1 MSTPFTRD
9 RALAEL
15 APGTLLRQ
23 AVENILS
30 AGLGALI
37 VVGADDEIEPLIDGG
52 FHLDCPFSVARLY
65 ELCKMDGAVLVS
77 EGSTH
82 IRYANVQ
89 LQPDASLPTS
99 ETGTRHR
106 TAERVARQ
114 TGALVIS
121 VSQRRR
127 SISVFAGDWRHVLHD
142 PMMLLARANQAL
154 ATLGEQRGRL
164 DDALFLLNA
173 LEFRDKV
180 AGTDVVRVLQRF
192 GLMARVTSEISQV
205 ATELGAEGG
214 LVGVQL
220 AHHTEGVAETELLVI
235 RDYLRPLEAPLPTW
249 SDALQVAEHLKQRG
263 RENRLDAVE
272 AGRLLG
278 LGNVAS
284 DFESPVQARGLRQ
297 LDRVPQLPTTVAERL
312 VTQFGTLGRL
322 MAADIPELDAV
333 QGVGES
339 RARSI
344 KQALARLR
352 ATAIGRRHVP

>member
-1 MSTPFTRD
+1 MSHPFTRD

-23 AVENILS
+23 AVENILA

-37 VVGADDEIEPLIDGG
+37 VVGADKAVEPLIDGG

-77 EGSTH
+77 EGITH

-89 LQPDASLPTS
+89 LQPNPALPTC

-106 TAERVARQ
+106 TAERAARQ
-114 TGALVIS
+114 TGALVIA

-127 SISVFAGDWRHVLHD
+127 SISVFAGEWRHVLHD
-142 PMMLLARANQAL
+142 PVMLLARANQAL

-164 DDALFLLNA
+164 DDALNLLSA
-173 LEFRDKV
+173 LEFRDRV
-180 AGTDVVRVLQRF
+180 AGSDVVRALQRF
-192 GLMARVTSEISQV
+192 GLMERVSGAITQV
-205 ATELGAEGG
+205 AAELGAEGG

-235 RDYLRPLEAPLPTW
+235 RDYLRREDAQLPSW
-249 SDALQVAEHLKQRG
+249 SDALQVAESLRQRA
-263 RENRLDAVE
+263 REERLDAVE

-278 LGNVAS
+278 LGNAAS
-284 DFESPVQARGLRQ
+284 DLEAPVQTRGLRQ
-297 LDRVPQLPTTVAERL
+297 LDRVPRLPTTVAERL
-312 VTQFGTLGRL
+312 VAHFGTLARL
-322 MAADIPELDAV
+322 MAADIPELDSV
-333 QGVGES
+333 QGVGET
-339 RARSI
+339 RARAI

-352 ATAIGRRHVP
+352 ATAIGRRRAL